1 MKFGVL
7 LDHQYARDEDV
18 ARRVAGLVDYV
29 DALRDLGFD
38 SVFGIHHYLS
48 GLRTLQPMPLLARL
62 VDRSG
67 EMQIGTGIL
76 ILPLLHPVH
85 VAEEVATLDQ
95 LSGGR
100 FVLGVGSGYRKEEFE
115 AFGLKRSDRTA
126 RLVESLEV
134 MTKLWTGEPV
144 THGGQHFQLEDA
156 SLSMLPAQRPHPPV
170 WIGANSPEGITRAAR
185 LGHPWFAPANV
196 KRNWAV
202 GNLQTYREELVAA
215 GFADEGRTY
224 PIQRD
229 LCIADSREEAFAL
242 VEPYVRASYGA
253 YSKYGMDYFDEMFE
267 DFKEKSFFFG
277 TPDEVAARIEDFAAA
292 GFNHFVFRTQ
302 WLGCP
307 SDVSL
312 GIAERFA
319 REVMPRFKEAHETG
333 NRAFESVRLGHV
345 VLPVAD
351 LERAL
356 GFVEQ
361 ALGLPLRFRD
371 GDRYAA
377 LDAGTGTLALA
388 APPEHVVAGAP
399 AIGLKVADLGKAS
412 ARLRGTSAT
421 IIGEIVETDHDRR
434 LAFSD
439 PDGNVFVLTESHPAG
454 A

>member
-1 MKFGVL
+1 
-7 LDHQYARDEDV
+7 
-18 ARRVAGLVDYV
+18 
-29 DALRDLGFD
+29 
-38 SVFGIHHYLS
+38 
-48 GLRTLQPMPLLARL
+48 
-62 VDRSG
+62 
-67 EMQIGTGIL
+67 
-76 ILPLLHPVH
+76 
-85 VAEEVATLDQ
+85 
-95 LSGGR
+95 
-100 FVLGVGSGYRKEEFE
+100 
-115 AFGLKRSDRTA
+115 
-126 RLVESLEV
+126 

-144 THGGQHFQLEDA
+144 THEGEHFRLENA
-156 SLSMLPAQRPHPPV
+156 RLSMLPVQKPHPPI
-170 WIGANSPEGITRAAR
+170 WIGANSPAGIARAAR
-185 LGHPWFAPANV
+185 LGHPWLAPANV

-202 GNLQTYREELVAA
+202 GNLAAYREELVAA
-215 GFADEGRTY
+215 GFPDEGRTY
-224 PIQRD
+224 PIHRD

-242 VEPYVRASYGA
+242 VEPYIRASYSE
-253 YSKYGMDYFDEMFE
+253 YSQYGLEYFDELFE

-277 TPDEVAARIEDFAAA
+277 TADEVAARIEDFAAA

-307 SDVSL
+307 PEISR

-319 REVMPRFKEAHETG
+319 REVMPRFKKVGEAG
-333 NRAFESVRLGHV
+333 NGAVESVRLGHV

-356 GFVEQ
+356 GFVEE

-388 APPEHVVAGAP
+388 APAEHVVAGAP
-399 AIGLKVADLGKAS
+399 AIGLEVADLGEAS

-439 PDGNVFVLTESHPAG
+439 PDGNVFVLTESRQAG